1 MKPVTVTTLAA
12 MKRAG
17 EKITSL
23 TAYDYSFASLLDRVG
38 IEVIIVGDSLGMVL
52 QGHETTL
59 PVTVKDMVYHSRCV
73 ARGCK
78 RALIVVDLPF
88 MSYEASREQAL
99 ISAGRLMQQGHAHM
113 VKLEGGASMVETVRF
128 LPERNVP
135 VCGHVGLT
143 PQSVHQL
150 GGFRVQGREPE
161 AAARTRE
168 DARALQDAGASLLVL
183 ESMPASLAQTIT
195 AELRIPTIGIGAGV
209 DCDGQVLVLQDML
222 GIYPRPTPKF
232 AKNFMQGS
240 ESIEAAIQAYIE
252 AVRRGEFPG
261 PEHTFKEV

>member
-59 PVTVKDMVYHSRCV
+59 PVTIDDMVYHSRCV
-73 ARGCK
+73 ARGCG

-99 ISAGRLMQQGHAHM
+99 TNAGRLMQQGHAHM

-128 LPERNVP
+128 LTERNVP

-150 GGFRVQGREPE
+150 GEIGR
-161 AAARTRE
+161 AH
-168 DARALQDAGASLLVL
+168 V
-183 ESMPASLAQTIT
+183 
-195 AELRIPTIGIGAGV
+195 
-209 DCDGQVLVLQDML
+209 
-222 GIYPRPTPKF
+222 
-232 AKNFMQGS
+232 
-240 ESIEAAIQAYIE
+240 
-252 AVRRGEFPG
+252 
-261 PEHTFKEV
+261 

>member
-1 MKPVTVTTLAA
+1 MKPVTITTLAA

-59 PVTVKDMVYHSRCV
+59 PVTVEDMIYHSRCV

-88 MSYEASREQAL
+88 MSYEATREQAL
-99 ISAGRLMQQGHAHM
+99 ASAGRIMQSGAHM
-113 VKLEGGASMVETVRF
+113 VKLEGGATMVETVRF
-128 LPERNVP
+128 LTERSIP
-135 VCGHVGLT
+135 VCGHLGLT
-143 PQSVHQL
+143 PQAIHQM
-150 GGFRVQGREPE
+150 GGFRVQGRDPE
-161 AAARTRE
+161 AAARIRA
-168 DARALQDAGASLLVL
+168 DARALQEAGAGLLVL
-183 ESMPASLAQTIT
+183 ESMPAGLARTIS

-209 DCDGQVLVLQDML
+209 HCDGQVLVLQDLL

-232 AKNFMQGS
+232 AKNFMQGRT
-240 ESIEAAIQAYIE
+240 SIESAVQAYVE
-252 AVRRGEFPG
+252 AVRKGEFPG
-261 PEHTFKEV
+261 PEHTFKEN